1 MKNLTIKLYHFT
13 NRNNIELILAS
24 RILKAG
30 RHVMRGK
37 IEHKAICF
45 TSDPDPSG
53 HDLTDGKQIS
63 AVNVLQMKY
72 ATEEN
77 GNYYCVDNTEFCIAM
92 TVPSSQALV
101 KATNLHKSKEML
113 GLTIAGHLPC
123 SPTPSDTE
131 LFETLNG
138 IKRGTLKDKS
148 PTWWYHFGD
157 LQLTDFAVLH
167 KQKDHSYAR
176 LKADIHGQV
185 DLASIP
191 VKQIFLYS

>member
-13 NRNNIELILAS
+13 NRNNIEIILAN
-24 RILKAG
+24 RILEAG

-45 TSDPDPSG
+45 TSDPDPGG
-53 HDLTDGKQIS
+53 HGLTDGRQIS
-63 AVNVLQMKY
+63 TANVLQMRY

-77 GNYYCVDNTEFCIAM
+77 GSYYCVDNTEFCIAM
-92 TVPSSQALV
+92 PVRIAPALV
-101 KATNLHKSKEML
+101 KATKLHKPKELL
-113 GLTIAGHLPC
+113 GLAIAGHLPC
-123 SPTPSDTE
+123 SPNPTDVE
-131 LFETLNG
+131 LVETWSA
-138 IKRGTLKDKS
+138 IKSGTLKDKS

-157 LQLTDFAVLH
+157 LNLTDFEVSH

-176 LKADIHGQV
+176 LQVDTNGQV

-191 VKQIFLYS
+191 AKQIFSYS